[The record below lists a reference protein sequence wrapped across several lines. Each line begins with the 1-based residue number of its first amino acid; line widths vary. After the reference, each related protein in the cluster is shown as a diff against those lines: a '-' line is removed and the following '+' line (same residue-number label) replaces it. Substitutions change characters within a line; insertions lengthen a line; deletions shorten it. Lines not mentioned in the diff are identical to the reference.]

1 MQLSL
6 HYGPPAPLSSSD
18 ELLSAM
24 PDQEFRTSRSTV
36 PLLAWWSGGPAEQ
49 LLATLGIKGAAAGTA
64 SFEYPVSPRCDS
76 CKGRGKA
83 SFTDLMLETERDVI
97 AIEAKYRESLYETV
111 GEWLGPPPHENRRR
125 VLEHWLRCCIGSEA
139 STGDCERL
147 VYQMVHRT
155 ASACH
160 VARRAG
166 KSPHVV
172 HLLFGE
178 HHADAYVTAV
188 QQLASV
194 VRSALPV
201 HFAVVYVATE
211 DGRDRPSVDAD
222 GTADAV
228 RGALL
233 DRRELFQFAA
243 PKVLL
248 ATRAGDA

>member
-1 MQLSL
+1 MQLSF
-6 HYGPPAPLSSSD
+6 HYGSPTPLSSFD

-36 PLLAWWSGGPAEQ
+36 PLLAWWSGGPGEA
-49 LLATLGIKGAAAGTA
+49 LLASLGIEDPATGTA
-64 SFEYPVSPRCDS
+64 AFEYPVSPRCDS

-83 SFTDLMLETERDVI
+83 SFTDLMLETPRNAI
-97 AIEAKYRESLYETV
+97 AIEAKFRESLYETV
-111 GEWLGPPPHENRRR
+111 GQWLGPPPNENRRL
-125 VLEHWLRCCIGSEA
+125 VLEHWLRCCIGSA
-139 STGDCERL
+139 APVPDCERL

-160 VARRAG
+160 VARRTG

-172 HLLFGE
+172 HLLFSDQ
-178 HHADAYVTAV
+178 HADAYVTAV
-188 QQLASV
+188 QQLATTV
-194 VRSALPV
+194 ATALPV
-201 HFAVVYVATE
+201 RFTVVYVATE
-211 DGRDRPSVDAD
+211 EGPDRAAVVAD

-233 DRRELFQFAA
+233 DRRELFRFAA

-248 ATRAGDA
+248 ATCAGGG